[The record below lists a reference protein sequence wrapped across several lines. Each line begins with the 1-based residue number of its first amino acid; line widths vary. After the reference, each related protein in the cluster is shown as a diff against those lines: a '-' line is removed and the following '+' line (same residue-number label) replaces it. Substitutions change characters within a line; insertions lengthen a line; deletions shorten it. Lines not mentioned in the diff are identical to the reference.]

1 MGGVARVST
10 TRQRIGTMLKG
21 TDWTPGLNRYAA
33 AHALASGADALVAV
47 SLAGS
52 LFFSIS
58 PDASRD
64 QVLLYLSINMV
75 PFTLLAPLIGP
86 TIDHFRGSH
95 RAIVAAL
102 LSVRAVLALALA
114 FTLFDLALF
123 FFALALLIAGKASGV
138 TRQAIVPGLVD
149 SPEHLLAANSRLAR
163 ISLVAGTIGGTSGA
177 ALQAATSPRVT
188 LGLACSCFVVAAV
201 AATRLPEQSEIPDD
215 DLSPEFEYTQM
226 HSPLVAL
233 TAWAF
238 TVIRASV
245 GFFGFGIAFALRRDS
260 EPAFM
265 YGAAVAAYGVG
276 TFAGNVLAPA
286 FGRRTTEDRLTAVA
300 LGSLAVVASFG
311 ALGPSRFLVLIVAAV
326 LGTAASVGR
335 QGFDALLQTR
345 TPLTSRGSA
354 FARFETRFQL
364 GWVAGAIAATAIGV
378 PVRFTMAIVALG
390 MIPAAI
396 FYVRNVIGPSPAT
409 PSIRS
414 SWPNGDSN
422 RSGRSNVATTRPLPP
437 SNSAASR
444 TLRER
449 AATP

>member
-1 MGGVARVST
+1 
-10 TRQRIGTMLKG
+10 
-21 TDWTPGLNRYAA
+21 
-33 AHALASGADALVAV
+33 
-47 SLAGS
+47 
-52 LFFSIS
+52 
-58 PDASRD
+58 
-64 QVLLYLSINMV
+64 
-75 PFTLLAPLIGP
+75 
-86 TIDHFRGSH
+86 
-95 RAIVAAL
+95 
-102 LSVRAVLALALA
+102 
-114 FTLFDLALF
+114 
-123 FFALALLIAGKASGV
+123 
-138 TRQAIVPGLVD
+138 
-149 SPEHLLAANSRLAR
+149 
-163 ISLVAGTIGGTSGA
+163 
-177 ALQAATSPRVT
+177 
-188 LGLACSCFVVAAV
+188 
-201 AATRLPEQSEIPDD
+201 
-215 DLSPEFEYTQM
+215 M

-396 FYVRNVIGPSPAT
+396 FYVRNVIETHRALAGDPFDPLIVAKRRLESLRTIERRDHPTVAAIELGSVADLARASGYPVTAELLASIDQLRIDALAGTDPGPDALDSAIEQMSVTVAGYPDPRRVQIGSGPRNAAGG
-409 PSIRS
+409 SR
-414 SWPNGDSN
+414 NGW
-422 RSGRSNVATTRPLPP
+422 RPFRRRRGPRT
-437 SNSAASR
+437 SR
-444 TLRER
+444 
-449 AATP
+449 